1 MSNLSDF
8 LASGGGKLRYQEF
21 TSSGTFTPS
30 AALLANG
37 GQCYIEA
44 IGGGGSG
51 GVQINSS
58 AAAASAC
65 GGDAGAYICG
75 PVTVS
80 GAVTVTIGA
89 GGTAVSRSGI
99 TGNTSGNTGG
109 NTTFGALLTAP
120 GGVGGRGDNTGN
132 AGAGGNGAMSIGGYV
147 TDVASVLSARGGVGV
162 NGKAGGG
169 GGSAT
174 HGAVHMRATDGGG
187 NGAYL
192 TSVPGS
198 SITAASATANTGG
211 GGGGAAYSAS
221 GSAGTIT
228 SGDGG
233 SGFLR
238 VCWFE

>member
-37 GQCYIEA
+37 GQCYIDEA

-51 GVQINSS
+51 GVQINSG
-58 AAAASAC
+58 AGVASAC

-99 TGNTSGNTGG
+99 SGNTSGNAGG

-120 GGVGGRGDNTGN
+120 GGAGGRGDNAGN
-132 AGAGGNGAMSIGGYV
+132 AGAGGNGAGAIGGYV
-147 TDVASVLSARGGVGV
+147 TDAASVLSARGGVGV

-174 HGAVHMRATDGGG
+174 YGAVHMRATDGGG

-192 TSVPGS
+192 TSVGL

-211 GGGGAAYSAS
+211 GGGAAAYSAS

-228 SGDGG
+228 SGAGG

>member
-8 LASGGGKLRYQEF
+8 LSSGGGKLRYQAF

-51 GVQINSS
+51 GVQINSTGAS
-58 AAAASAC
+58 ASAC

-89 GGTAVSRSGI
+89 GGTAVSLSGV
-99 TGNTSGNTGG
+99 TGNTSGNAGG

-120 GGVGGRGDNTGN
+120 GGAGGRGDNTGN
-132 AGAGGNGAMSIGGYV
+132 AGAGGNGAGSIGGYV
-147 TDVASVLSARGGVGV
+147 TDVTSVLSARGGVGM

-169 GGSAT
+169 GGSAIY
-174 HGAVHMRATDGGG
+174 GAVHMRATDGGG
-187 NGAYL
+187 GDGL
-192 TSVPGS
+192 WS
-198 SITAASATANTGG
+198 AAGGATAGSAVANSGAGG
-211 GGGGAAYSAS
+211 GGVA
-221 GSAGTIT
+221 GSANSKT
-228 SGDGG
+228 SGAGG
-233 SGFLR
+233 SGWCR
-238 VCWFE
+238 IVWFE

>member
-1 MSNLSDF
+1 MSNLSQF
-8 LASGGGKLRYQEF
+8 LSSGGGKLRYQVF

-37 GQCYIEA
+37 GQCYVEA

-51 GVQINSS
+51 GVQTTSS
-58 AAAASAC
+58 AAPASAC

-75 PVTVS
+75 LVTVS

-89 GGTAVSRSGI
+89 GGTAVSRSGF
-99 TGNTSGNTGG
+99 TDNANGNAGG

-120 GGVGGRGDNTGN
+120 GGAGGRGDNAAN
-132 AGAGGNGAMSIGGYV
+132 AGTGGRGAMSSGGYV
-147 TDVASVLSARGGVGV
+147 ADATYVLSARGGVGV

-174 HGAVHMRATDGGG
+174 LGAVHMRATDGGG

-192 TSVPGS
+192 TSVGS

-211 GGGGAAYSAS
+211 GGGAAAYSAA
-221 GSAGTIT
+221 GSSGTIT
-228 SGDGG
+228 SGAGG

-238 VCWFE
+238 VSWFE

>member
-1 MSNLSDF
+1 MSNLSQF

-51 GVQINSS
+51 GVQISS
-58 AAAASAC
+58 GAGAASAC
-65 GGDAGAYICG
+65 GGDAGAYICD

-89 GGTAVSRSGI
+89 GGTAVSLSGF
-99 TGNTSGNTGG
+99 TGNTNGNAGG

-120 GGVGGRGDNTGN
+120 GGAGGRGDNAGN
-132 AGAGGNGAMSIGGYV
+132 AGAGGKGAGSIGGYV
-147 TDVASVLSARGGVGV
+147 TDGISVLSARGGVGM

-174 HGAVHMRATDGGG
+174 YGAVHMRATDGGG

-192 TSVPGS
+192 TAVGL
-198 SITAASATANTGG
+198 SITATSATANTGG

-228 SGDGG
+228 SGAGG

-238 VCWFE
+238 VSWFE

>member
-51 GVQINSS
+51 GVQINSG
-58 AAAASAC
+58 ATAASAC
-65 GGDAGAYICG
+65 GGDAGAYVCG

-80 GAVTVTIGA
+80 GPVTVTIGA
-89 GGTAVSRSGI
+89 GGTAVNRSGF
-99 TGNTSGNTGG
+99 TGNTSGNAGG

-120 GGVGGRGDNTGN
+120 GGAGGRGDNAAN
-132 AGAGGNGAMSIGGYV
+132 AGTGGRGAMSSGGYV
-147 TDVASVLSARGGVGV
+147 TDVASVLSARGGVGT

-174 HGAVHMRATDGGG
+174 YGAVHMQATDGGG

-192 TSVPGS
+192 TTAGS

-211 GGGGAAYSAS
+211 GGGGVAYSAS

-228 SGDGG
+228 SGAGG